1 MPTAGSFSSRPLC
14 PWWRQGA
21 WLSSAVSSAVNPRWI
36 RRRSWQHSWRVRDH
50 PGVKSRDLSVLPEA
64 PISHPY
70 NPGLATASQLPPP
83 PKKNTQILK
92 SLNWQTQKVLRVH
105 DTVPLHDSSV
115 SWKPGIKLMRRPS
128 TTSTGWPGMAFL
140 LLLAWMVDIW
150 GCGSGR
156 WTFEDF
162 GVWIKFT

>member
-83 PKKNTQILK
+83 KKKHTNLEIIKLANSESPQGARHSAFTWFISVLETRNK
-92 SLNWQTQKVLRVH
+92 TNAASLHHIHWVTWHGVPSFVGLDGGHLGLRKWEMNLWRLRSLN
-105 DTVPLHDSSV
+105 
-115 SWKPGIKLMRRPS
+115 
-128 TTSTGWPGMAFL
+128 
-140 LLLAWMVDIW
+140 
-150 GCGSGR
+150 
-156 WTFEDF
+156 
-162 GVWIKFT
+162 